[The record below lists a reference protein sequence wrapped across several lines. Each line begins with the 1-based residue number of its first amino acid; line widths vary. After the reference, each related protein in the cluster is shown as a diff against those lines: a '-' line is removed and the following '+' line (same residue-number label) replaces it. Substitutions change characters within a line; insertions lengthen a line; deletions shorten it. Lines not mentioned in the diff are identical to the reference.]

1 MENYIVI
8 NGKKAELTP
17 EQLKALGL
25 KTEIKSPFERVK
37 EGKEYCYIDNNG
49 KLTVTLDTYW
59 KSDETRHEVANYC
72 TDREIMEQRALHE
85 TLNRLLWRYSMEHGG
100 REIDWSNG
108 SENKYYVYYNSK
120 LGKWYANY
128 ITFCYEVC
136 TPHFHTKEIA
146 ENAIK
151 EIIEPFMEQHPD
163 FKF

>member
-1 MENYIVI
+1 MKNYICI
-8 NGKKAELTP
+8 DGKKAELTP

-25 KTEIKSPFERVK
+25 EREMNPFERKV
-37 EGKEYCYIDNNG
+37 GQEYYYIDNRGYIARDSEVNSEWDG
-49 KLTVTLDTYW
+49 NKW
-59 KSDETRHEVANYC
+59 KAANYC
-72 TDREIMEQRALHE
+72 TNKEMMQQRAYAE

-136 TPHFHTKEIA
+136 TPYFHTKEIA

-151 EIIEPFMEQHPD
+151 EIIEPFMAEHPD

>member
-8 NGKKAELTP
+8 NGRKAELTP
-17 EQLKALGL
+17 EQLKALGIV
-25 KTEIKSPFERVK
+25 TETKSPFKRVERNGTYYAIAGTGMID
-37 EGKEYCYIDNNG
+37 EYIDYNFEAG
-49 KLTVTLDTYW
+49 KNYYN
-59 KSDETRHEVANYC
+59 VANYC